1 MMTYES
7 KYLLTCVVEMF
18 NSLEEAVDKFEFGT
32 QYLPTWYPNGF
43 KFFKAKIADSSET
56 VGLIIDY
63 IRGNERIGV
72 TIFQYKNFKALEYG
86 TVEKDNSIV
95 EVYVYHDVEH
105 FIMTNNAKTNVTW
118 IIGSNM
124 YILSGDFSVSE
135 AKQMIISVYKGCD
148 FL

>member
-1 MMTYES
+1 M
-7 KYLLTCVVEMF
+7 
-18 NSLEEAVDKFEFGT
+18 
-32 QYLPTWYPNGF
+32 
-43 KFFKAKIADSSET
+43 
-56 VGLIIDY
+56 
-63 IRGNERIGV
+63 
-72 TIFQYKNFKALEYG
+72 
-86 TVEKDNSIV
+86 
-95 EVYVYHDVEH
+95 YHDVEH